1 MLLENE
7 IGECSTPYEGGVDGA
22 GLLVVAQFVRKREKR
37 SRDFER
43 KVLTSMEKPGFLQK
57 KCCRDCSEV
66 EISREK
72 CLEVDLWRKSR
83 DSQRKAL
90 TREEK

>member
-43 KVLTSMEKPGFLQK
+43 KVLTSIEKAEIPTK
-57 KCCRDCSEV
+57 KNAA
-66 EISREK
+66 EIAQ
-72 CLEVDLWRKSR
+72 KSR
-83 DSQRKAL
+83 FQ
-90 TREEK
+90 EKSA

>member
-1 MLLENE
+1 MLFENE

-43 KVLTSMEKPGFLQK
+43 KVLTSIEKPGFLQK
-57 KCCRDCSEV
+57 NAA
-66 EISREK
+66 EIAQ
-72 CLEVDLWRKSR
+72 KSR
-83 DSQRKAL
+83 FLGKSVWK
-90 TREEK
+90 